1 MHAEDAGVAQHYLE
15 LVHIAEEEDAQHVEE
30 EDAQHVE
37 VVQHVEALEFAHIVE
52 EKAVQRVMEPE
63 DVQHAELDVE
73 TA

>member
-1 MHAEDAGVAQHYLE
+1 MHAEDVGGAQHYLEE
-15 LVHIAEEEDAQHVEE
+15 LVHIAEEEDAQHVE
-30 EDAQHVE
+30 A
-37 VVQHVEALEFAHIVE
+37 VQHVEALEFAHIVE